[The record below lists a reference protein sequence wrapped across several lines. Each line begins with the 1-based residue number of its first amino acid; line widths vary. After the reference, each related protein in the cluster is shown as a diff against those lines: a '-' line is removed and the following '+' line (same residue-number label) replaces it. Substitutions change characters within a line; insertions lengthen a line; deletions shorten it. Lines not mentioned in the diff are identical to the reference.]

1 MSVNAIQAP
10 IVRAAGIGAP
20 PTSTVAQALA
30 AFRANSITTPVTISD
45 TVDNVK
51 NNFDFLT
58 QLGSKLGG
66 LRLSN
71 GNNQN
76 TPLTLTSSQYTSG
89 TSVLNSIKTAFSLK
103 VTNVSTDDLNSVLSN
118 AKVLK
123 VEVSDTTAKIGLNFD
138 RLLTQP
144 GRIDKVTQT
153 GALTDISITE
163 AQKTNAGSLGMLAKI
178 KDSNNANNYS
188 LALTNVK
195 ASSAAGLVTNAA
207 NKVSTVDVK
216 DTAANIA
223 TSVAQLA
230 TITPAKLLGISQSDA
245 ASTIQLDY
253 TTYNSNKTGV
263 LLKLAGNSNLSV
275 TNVKADQATVDAVNA
290 DAKVKGISITDTAQA
305 VLDGKTHNNG
315 LAKVTATNVVDTSA
329 NISAKFGT
337 TTTLLAG
344 MSGLT
349 KVTIKDTGA
358 AGALSI
364 TEDQFKNNSALL
376 AKLYVDGN
384 ANKNAYT
391 IAVKDVVAADAA
403 ALAKTSTI
411 SKITVKSSITDA
423 LSSFT
428 ALSSNTKVNQI
439 DLTGSSADIGT
450 NIDAMDK
457 LGAKL
462 NTITNNS
469 VGTNITVS
477 YDQFVKRSATLAK
490 IDSYGLKVT
499 DVSASA
505 ARNLSTDA
513 TRYVNEL
520 TVKDSGA
527 NISTSFTDLKNTVAD
542 GKLSK
547 IVQSDTAE
555 VKLTAAQHALA
566 TGAGGLLSKLKDSTG
581 TGTAFKL
588 HITEALAAN
597 VNTLSGTNNVTKV
610 SIKDTSANISA
621 SIGLLSSVSQAGEL
635 GDVYQSGTQANIGIS
650 ATQLANANTKAVLE
664 KVYGTNNVKGNYTL
678 DVTGVLAA
686 DAKALET
693 ANSKV
698 AKITI
703 SDTAANLAANL
714 GTVST
719 INASKLKS
727 LTVTGGDI
735 DVQASN
741 LVSYTTSVFSKID
754 GGNYTL
760 NVKDADATQAKTLT
774 STNSKIAHMTVLA
787 SGTSVAAKWGDLN
800 DLFDSAK
807 LTKITLSD
815 ADTPLILTND
825 QYDNG
830 QASSLGNHLNE
841 GNYKLSIS
849 GVSAA
854 DAADSTKS
862 VNTDSHVASMSVK
875 DLGANIGNNLSSLDA
890 LGGKLLSINWTDTQS
905 GGVDQIMATI
915 TASDYQSYIGTL
927 AKVNGGVYSADVN
940 GLAAADA
947 AAAGADT
954 NVHAFTVSDTAAN
967 LGKYFDDLTTLAT
980 TAATAADGTGVTDIT
995 QTGAGDISIT
1005 KTQYDAGTDAMA
1017 LLTANSLTFAVTDV
1031 EVADAATIAGD
1042 ANVNK
1047 ISVKDTAANFA
1058 ADLDDSDAGTTGN
1071 LTTNVA
1077 KLDKVTLSDTSA
1089 FTITGFQYNENT
1101 DVLGKIEGT
1110 YQATITSLAAGDVT
1124 TATGDANV
1132 VHFDVLDTAA
1142 NIGSNFASLV
1152 ANDKL
1157 TSIAQSDSDPV
1168 PLALTDLVGDPAGY
1182 AATLQKFATPPSI
1195 ALS

>member
-20 PTSTVAQALA
+20 PQTSVAQALA
-30 AFRANSITTPVTISD
+30 AFRSNSITTPVNITD
-45 TVDNVK
+45 TVSNIK

-58 QLGSKLGG
+58 QLGNKLGS
-66 LRLSN
+66 LKLSD
-71 GNNQN
+71 GNNQGN
-76 TPLTLTSSQYTSG
+76 SLSLTSSQYTSG
-89 TSVLNSIKTAFSLK
+89 SSVLNNIKSAFSLK

-118 AKVLK
+118 VKVIK
-123 VEVSDTTAKIGLNFD
+123 VEVADTTAKIGLNFD
-138 RLLTQP
+138 RLLAQP
-144 GRIDKVTQT
+144 NKVDKVTQT

-163 AQKTNAGSLGMLAKI
+163 AQRTSANNLGMLAKI

-195 ASSAAGLVTNAA
+195 AGTATALVTNAA
-207 NKVSTVDVK
+207 NKVSSVDVK

-223 TSVAQLA
+223 AKVGELA

-245 ASTIQLDY
+245 ASSIQLDY

-263 LLKLAGNSNLSV
+263 LTKLAGNSNLTV

-305 VLDGKTHNNG
+305 VLDGKIHNNG
-315 LAKVTATNVVDTSA
+315 LAKVTATNVVDTST

-337 TTTLLAG
+337 TNTLLAG

-349 KVTIKDTGA
+349 KVTIKDTGT
-358 AGALSI
+358 AGALNI
-364 TEDQFKNNSALL
+364 TEDQFKNNTALL
-376 AKLYVDGN
+376 GKLYVDGN

-391 IAVKDVVAADAA
+391 LTVKDVIAGDAA
-403 ALAKTSTI
+403 TLAKTATI
-411 SKITVKSSITDA
+411 THITVKSSISEA

-462 NTITNNS
+462 NTITNSSAGTDIS
-469 VGTNITVS
+469 VT

-490 IDSYGLKVT
+490 IDTYGLNVT
-499 DVSASA
+499 DASASA
-505 ARNLSTDA
+505 AKNLATDN
-513 TRYVNEL
+513 TRHVNHL

-527 NISTSFTDLKNTVAD
+527 NISTAFTDLKDTVA
-542 GKLSK
+542 GSKLTK

-555 VKLTAAQHALA
+555 IKLTAAQKTLA
-566 TGAGGLLSKLKDSTG
+566 AGVLGVLKDASG
-581 TGTAFKL
+581 TTTNFKL

-597 VNTLSGTNNVTKV
+597 VSTLSAANNVTKV
-610 SIKDTSANISA
+610 SIKDTSANIST
-621 SIGLLSSVSQAGEL
+621 SIGLLTSVSQAGEL
-635 GDVYQSGTQANIGIS
+635 GDVYQTGTQANIGIT
-650 ATQLANANTKAVLE
+650 ATQLANANTKGVLE
-664 KVYGTNNVKGNYTL
+664 KVYDTNNVKGNYTL

-703 SDTAANLAANL
+703 SDTAANLASNL
-714 GTVST
+714 ATVST

-741 LVSYTTSVFSKID
+741 LVSYNTSVFSKID
-754 GGNYTL
+754 GGSYTL
-760 NVKDADATQAKTLT
+760 NVLDASATQAKTLT
-774 STNSKIAHMTVLA
+774 STNTKIAHLTVSD

-800 DLFDSAK
+800 DLVTATK

-815 ADTPLILTND
+815 ADTPLVLTD
-825 QYDNG
+825 AQYNNG
-830 QASSLGNHLNE
+830 QASSLGNTLNQ

-849 GVSAA
+849 GVSAG

-862 VNTDSHVASMSVK
+862 VNTDGNVVSMSVK
-875 DLGANIGNNLSSLDA
+875 DTGANIATNLSSLND
-890 LGGKLLSINWTDTQS
+890 LGGKLLSINWTDTKD
-905 GGVDQIMATI
+905 GGGADQIMATI
-915 TASDYQSYIGTL
+915 AASDYQNYIGTL
-927 AKVNGGVYSADVN
+927 AKVNGGVYSADVT

-947 AAAGADT
+947 ASAGADS

-967 LGKYFDDLTTLAT
+967 LGKYFDSLTTLADAAH
-980 TAATAADGTGVTDIT
+980 TANDGTGVTDIA

-1005 KTQYDAGTDAMA
+1005 KTQYDAGTNSMA
-1017 LLTANSLTFAVTDV
+1017 LLTANSLSFAVTDV
-1031 EVADAATIAGD
+1031 AVADAATVAGD
-1042 ANVNK
+1042 TTNTVNK
-1047 ISVKDTAANFA
+1047 VSIKDTAANFA
-1058 ADLDDSDAGTTGN
+1058 ADLDDSGAQTTGN
-1071 LTTNVA
+1071 LTANVA
-1077 KLDKVTLSDTSA
+1077 KIDKVTLSDTNA
-1089 FTITGFQYNENT
+1089 FTITGYQYNGNT
-1101 DVLGKIEGT
+1101 AVLAKIDGA

-1124 TATGDANV
+1124 AATGDANV
-1132 VHFDVLDTAA
+1132 VNFDVADTAA
-1142 NIGSNFASLV
+1142 NIGSNFSTLV

-1168 PLALTDLVGDPAGY
+1168 PLALADLVRDPAGY